1 MRRITFKIGIG
12 ILTFIVGIAAVAV
25 WFFAPFSTVP
35 TFNGSQPANME
46 DAKTSF
52 DNESKTTSNNLFTN
66 SINQPVEEVFMKV
79 IHTTSKK
86 GIFELSNKTNKTIY
100 LFYNPS
106 QNSDEITEVFR
117 YWFRCK
123 EKGKKEIEYNGFTS
137 HIMPSLDRLEKNA
150 SFRFEVKP
158 LPEINAD
165 CKISLLYYD
174 DPKIEDLINNR
185 LLDLDKSEQE
195 LVDKAKKS
203 AEVEFGLTTD
213 N

>member
-12 ILTFIVGIAAVAV
+12 ILTFIIGIAGVAV
-25 WFFAPFSTVP
+25 WFFAPFSTVR
-35 TFNGSQPANME
+35 TFNGSQLANIE
-46 DAKTSF
+46 NAETSF
-52 DNESKTTSNNLFTN
+52 DNEAMTTSNNPFTN
-66 SINQPVEEVFMKV
+66 SINQPVEGVFMKV
-79 IHTTSKK
+79 IDTSSKK
-86 GIFELSNKTNKTIY
+86 VTLELSNKTNKTIY

-106 QNSDEITEVFR
+106 QNGDEITEVFR

-123 EKGKKEIEYNGFTS
+123 EKGKKEIDYNGFTS

-158 LPEINAD
+158 LPKINAE

-174 DPKIEDLINNR
+174 DPKIEDLINNK
-185 LLDLDKSEQE
+185 LPDLDKSEQKS
-195 LVDKAKKS
+195 VDKAKKS
-203 AEVEFGLTTD
+203 AEVEFRLTTH